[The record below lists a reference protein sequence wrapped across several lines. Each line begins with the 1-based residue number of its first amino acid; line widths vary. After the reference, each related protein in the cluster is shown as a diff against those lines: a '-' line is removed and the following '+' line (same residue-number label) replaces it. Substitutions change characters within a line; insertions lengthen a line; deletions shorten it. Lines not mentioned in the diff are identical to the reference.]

1 MATAFAWP
9 IHEDLKRE
17 FTKREFGEDFI
28 DAAKRELP
36 FIFGRMA
43 VLEEYFTLSRNGG
56 DPDRMPMLIDQL
68 GTPREFHGS
77 RLRKLWKVIWG

>member
-1 MATAFAWP
+1 MAAFAWP

-17 FTKREFGEDFI
+17 FTKGEFGEGFI